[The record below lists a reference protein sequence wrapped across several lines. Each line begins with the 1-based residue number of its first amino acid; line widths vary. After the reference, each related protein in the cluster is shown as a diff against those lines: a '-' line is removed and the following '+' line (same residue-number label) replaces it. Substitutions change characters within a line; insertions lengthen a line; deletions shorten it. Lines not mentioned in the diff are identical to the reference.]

1 MTRALYQ
8 GRTALVTGA
17 SSGIGEAFARALAAR
32 GMSLVL
38 VARNREALERLS
50 QELHHAHHTQVEL
63 IVADLSKEADVAAVP
78 RQLSE
83 KGLQID
89 LLVNNA
95 GFMTYG
101 HFEAIDPAADHAEV
115 MVNVTAVVDLC
126 HALLPGMLQRQQGG
140 IINVASIVAFQP
152 IPFMAVYSA
161 TKAFVVA
168 FSMALAEEMRGRGV
182 RVVTL
187 CPGPTATQLFV
198 RSNSADVIRVGSH
211 TPDKVVA
218 TALKAFE
225 QGRGLIVDGWRNT
238 MLTYFSSV
246 LPRRFTAH
254 MAGRQVRPKQGP
266 DPGVM

>member
-1 MTRALYQ
+1 MSSVQYQ
-8 GRTALVTGA
+8 GKTALVTGA
-17 SSGIGEAFARALAAR
+17 SSGIGDAFARALAAR

-38 VARNREALERLS
+38 VARNREALQKLAD
-50 QELHHAHHTQVEL
+50 ELKKSHGTSTEV
-63 IVADLSKEADVAAVP
+63 IVADLSKEADVAAIP
-78 RQLSE
+78 RTLADR
-83 KGLQID
+83 GLTIE

-101 HFEAIDPAADHAEV
+101 HFEQLEAAADHAEV
-115 MVNVTAVVDLC
+115 MVNVTALVDLC
-126 HALLPGMLQRQQGG
+126 HALVPGMLKRKSGG

-168 FSMALAEEMRGRGV
+168 FSMALAEEVRSRGV

-187 CPGPTATQLFV
+187 CPGPTRTQLFV

-218 TALKAFE
+218 TALKALD

-238 MLTYFSSV
+238 MLSYFSSV

-254 MAGRQVRPKQGP
+254 MAGRQVKPKSP
-266 DPGVM
+266 PL